1 MKKFAL
7 IAAAGS
13 LALALAACGGPK
25 PEEAPVETNVANLA
39 EPGNGAFGNEV
50 TPTPSPEANVSQG
63 PAARGA
69 DFADGAQTQD
79 DADAT
84 GMTARVSRDDEGNE
98 TAPAR

>member
-1 MKKFAL
+1 MKKIAL
-7 IAAAGS
+7 LAAGS
-13 LALALAACGGPK
+13 LALALSACGGPK
-25 PEEAPVETNVANLA
+25 TDEAPVETNVSNLDVVVD
-39 EPGNGAFGNEV
+39 NGAFANDMA
-50 TPTPSPEANVSQG
+50 PTPSPEANVAAT
-63 PAARGA
+63 PAAPGA